1 MGQKIKRI
9 TMKVKKLKSSHLPGA
24 WVVSPKDK
32 GRKSIKGDKIYLED
46 EKEFEIEIF
55 NPLKESVL
63 VDIRLNSN
71 SVSKTG
77 LVVKPGQRIYLD
89 CFIDDRKKFIFKT
102 YNVENTNESLEAI
115 SDNGLLE
122 VFFYKEQAVNLN
134 GWNNR
139 FHKIIINQPIYY
151 PYYQHYYYPYNP
163 YVVYC
168 GGTSGI
174 SSTTLTT
181 LGNSMPTTTTVSLNG
196 SSNGYGS
203 LTSGSSLYTSNACNN
218 SINNNY
224 YSSDLSNIETGRVEK
239 GQKSNQKFETVDMEF
254 ENNYIHHLV
263 YKLLPNSR
271 KPKEIDDISKNKK
284 VMEKLKI
291 GNEATEL
298 LVKLK
303 DLLDCGVL
311 TPEEFTSKKSEILSR
326 I

>member
-1 MGQKIKRI
+1 
-9 TMKVKKLKSSHLPGA
+9 MKKKLISRKETKPSA
-24 WVVSPKDK
+24 FIVSPKDK

-102 YNVENTNESLEAI
+102 YNVENKNESLEAI

-139 FHKIIINQPIYY
+139 FHQVIINQPIYY

-168 GGTSGI
+168 GGTGISGI

-181 LGNSMPTTTTVSLNG
+181 LGNSMPTTTNINNSSFNNG
-196 SSNGYGS
+196 T

-218 SINNNY
+218 IS
-224 YSSDLSNIETGRVEK
+224 YSADLSNISNIETGRVEK
-239 GQKSNQKFETVDMEF
+239 GEKSNQKFETVDMEF

-271 KPKEIDDISKNKK
+271 KPKEIEDLSKNKK

-311 TPEEFTSKKSEILSR
+311 TPEEFASKKSEILSR